1 MDSGQ
6 IKETIVAVLEKWS
19 LISEGNYALVGL
31 DGFIDKIQHP
41 VQHQDQSGSTF
52 YSSLDQ
58 FGQRIREAA
67 GQSAQVELHT
77 NTIKLGGNAPIFAN
91 ALACLGIPNTC
102 LGTFGYPQI
111 HPVFQEIHED
121 CDMVSLGMA
130 AETNALEFD
139 DGKLILSELS
149 TFQNLDWAWVKN
161 HLDFDQLVQKVSDSK
176 LIALVDWCNLPHAT
190 DIWTGFFHEIVQ
202 TSIIGKPHFF
212 FDLADPTKKSD
223 EEINLVTSI
232 INRFSDYGQVT
243 FGLNVNEATK
253 LAQFFARQTGN
264 AIEGDNLKEL
274 GSFLYQ
280 HMSIDQLLIHPL
292 DGCMMIDAVGYSYLD
307 GRVVKKPVVSTG
319 GGDNFNAGF
328 CFGLLNGFNKEESMV
343 LAMATSGAYVQHGT
357 SPTQEELNKYLVN
370 WMEEA
375 GS

>member
-1 MDSGQ
+1 MSTDYLKQ
-6 IKETIVAVLEKWS
+6 IIIQVLDKLEDVSSQHHAV
-19 LISEGNYALVGL
+19 IGL
-31 DGFIDKIQHP
+31 DGFIDKIQKP
-41 VQHQDQSGSTF
+41 VQSQDQSGST
-52 YSSLDQ
+52 YYDSLES
-58 FGQRIREAA
+58 FGQRIREASE
-67 GQSAQVELHT
+67 QSAQIELHT

-111 HPVFQEIHED
+111 HPVFQEIHVD
-121 CDMVSLGMA
+121 CDMVSLGKA

-149 TFQNLDWAWVKN
+149 TFQNLDWTWVKN
-161 HLDFDQLVQKVSDSK
+161 HLDFDQLVQKVSGSK

-190 DIWTGFFHEIVQ
+190 DIWTGFFHEVVQ
-202 TSIIGKPHFF
+202 TSITGKPHFF

-223 EEINLVTSI
+223 KEINLVTSL

-253 LAQFFARQTGN
+253 LAQFFARQSGN
-264 AIEGDNLKEL
+264 AIEGDNLQEL
-274 GSFLYQ
+274 GTFLYQ

-292 DGCMMIDAVGYSYLD
+292 DGCMMIYAGGHSYLE
-307 GRVVKKPVVSTG
+307 GRVVKKPMVSTG

-328 CFGLLNGFNKEESMV
+328 CFGLLNGFSKEESMV
-343 LAMATSGAYVQHGT
+343 LAMATSGAYVQQGT
-357 SPTQEELNKYLVN
+357 SPTQEELNKYLIN